1 MLQELK
7 EEGKGV
13 QVVDEDVL
21 GVVGLEHILNAL
33 CKREER
39 NHVEGRYDT
48 GCRFSCLLVIVG
60 EMPQGTYG
68 RVQEVRVASIP
79 PHDVDQGL

>member
-1 MLQELK
+1 MQK
-7 EEGKGV
+7 A
-13 QVVDEDVL
+13 DM
-21 GVVGLEHILNAL
+21 I
-33 CKREER
+33 R
-39 NHVEGRYDT
+39 T
-48 GCRFSCLLVIVG
+48 GCRFSYLLVIVG